1 MKITGSPAF
10 YVKLKTVDAMKK
22 LILFFVLCFSGT
34 AVISAQNIEENA
46 AVREALDKMLEHL
59 DKTKVPTGL
68 LLDYAFDLVDFDR
81 YDGSALTDSNYVERT
96 TFECLLRSIR
106 SSAVGTK
113 PFGDVGSIM
122 DEMSRNNGNTLN
134 VGLLLFKYN
143 YIREDALDNNL
154 IIYENDQ
161 VYDSYGSDGKW
172 RNPYAEKYV
181 IGFSSYNFASF
192 SSVTS
197 FSFPSDFIFSNAGI
211 VKMEFDP
218 GDGSGYRRIS
228 AGSTVSASYQE
239 GAVELKMRVTL
250 EDGEVLTCHS
260 RLICDP
266 EGIKLEGLPSIDDDA
281 CIPGKVES
289 FSHTSGGAVISA
301 RASVFYAKSNSSQ
314 SIKKPFVVVEGF
326 DPVDLCTV
334 GEQLGISLKSAS
346 GTGYYDSGFT
356 TARSYYSGVLYSD
369 SGIADIYDVIYV
381 DWMNSEADIRDNAR
395 LLMKII
401 DWVNAEKITAGSEE
415 PNVVLGE
422 SMGGLVVRY
431 ALRTMELEGKPHETT
446 VYISHDSPHLGA
458 HIPLGALYGI
468 YGLMQYYYNGGL
480 GFDIMKMVLKTDSA
494 AYALRKYLYS
504 VSAGQMLVNYVNSS
518 GVLDNRVHEDWQNEL
533 NRLGF
538 PAGDPGNSIMNL
550 AVVNGGVI
558 DPPVRKPYLTADGKV
573 YTSGVTDLVS
583 GLVSDFC
590 AIFLGVKTNLW
601 DKFPGKTTLSCHA
614 EINPYFTSGTKIFD
628 MNIGYDKKILWLFKK
643 HINMFSMTRYAP
655 QSGLMYDGFPGSTY
669 VYYPDEDALG
679 GGNGHWLLGG
689 YGYSV
694 DMYDGQFM
702 FIPTA
707 SALCFGKGQSVLSDG
722 DYNQSFYACPP
733 KPLVE
738 MPFHGALMKQNAS
751 EHIQRL
757 SGMYDW
763 ILQQV
768 SIKIDGPST
777 PVTGDVYK
785 LTDCPYPVTWSSSAP
800 SVVSINSSTGVV
812 TVKGAGCVTITAKYV
827 SGGQEYSKS
836 KSVMAG
842 FPELYLESYF
852 DNMSGY
858 TTEAKCRSGQDVLD
872 AFLASGDIVYE
883 WGLKEGD
890 AQIQWHTSSSPTYVT
905 GLTKKDVLTTVYVRL
920 KSKDGIK
927 GKTYNKVIFSMGLPY
942 RISPKCYVVNRAGE
956 LYSYDPKTGYPS
968 LVHETDL
975 PLKICYT
982 IYTHDTVDFGLPRR
996 IVVNDGHTCHWT
1008 ELPQPDT
1015 SVWMLFTLSTD
1026 DELYELLEQM
1036 KPRGDMEE
1044 FVFWVSA
1051 YDYNGVEV
1059 HLAPVYFLYRPDL
1072 TGDDFMPEDLPW

>member
-1 MKITGSPAF
+1 MKR
-10 YVKLKTVDAMKK
+10 

-46 AVREALDKMLEHL
+46 AVREVLDKMLEHL

-154 IIYENDQ
+154 IRYENDK
-161 VYDSYGSDGKW
+161 VYDSYGPDGKW

-197 FSFPSDFIFSNAGI
+197 FSFPSDFIFSNTGI

-239 GAVELKMRVTL
+239 GAAELKMRVTL

-301 RASVFYAKSNSSQ
+301 RASVFYAESNSSQ

-346 GTGYYDSGFT
+346 STGYYDSGFT

-401 DWVNAEKITAGSEE
+401 DWVNAEKITAGSDE
-415 PNVVLGE
+415 PNIVLGE
-422 SMGGLVVRY
+422 SMGGLVARY
-431 ALRTMELEGKPHETT
+431 ALRTMELEGRPHETAA
-446 VYISHDSPHLGA
+446 YISHDSPHLGA
-458 HIPLGALYGI
+458 HVPLGALYGI

-504 VSAGQMLVNYVNSS
+504 VSARQMLVNYVNSS

-583 GLVSDFC
+583 GLLSDFC

-722 DYNQSFYACPP
+722 DYNQSFYAYPP

-812 TVKGAGCVTITAKYV
+812 AVKGAGCVTITAKYV

-852 DNMSGY
+852 DKMAGY

-890 AQIQWHTSSSPTYVT
+890 APIQWHTSSSPTYVT
-905 GLTKKDVLTTVYVRL
+905 GLTKKDVITTVYVRL

-1015 SVWMLFTLSTD
+1015 SVWMLFTLCTD

-1059 HLAPVYFLYRPDL
+1059 DLTPVYFLYRPDL

>member
-239 GAVELKMRVTL
+239 GAAELKMRVTL

-401 DWVNAEKITAGSEE
+401 DWVNAEKITAGSDE
-415 PNVVLGE
+415 PNIVLGE
-422 SMGGLVVRY
+422 SMGGLVARY
-431 ALRTMELEGKPHETT
+431 ALRTMELEGRPHETAA
-446 VYISHDSPHLGA
+446 YISHDSPHLGA
-458 HIPLGALYGI
+458 HVPLGALYGI

-722 DYNQSFYACPP
+722 DYNQSFYAYPP

-852 DNMSGY
+852 DKMAGY

-890 AQIQWHTSSSPTYVT
+890 APIQWHTSSSPTYVT
-905 GLTKKDVLTTVYVRL
+905 GLTKKDVITTVYVRL

-1015 SVWMLFTLSTD
+1015 SVWMLFTLCTD

-1059 HLAPVYFLYRPDL
+1059 DLTPVYFLYRPDL

>member
-1 MKITGSPAF
+1 
-10 YVKLKTVDAMKK
+10 MKK

-239 GAVELKMRVTL
+239 GAAELKMRVTL

-401 DWVNAEKITAGSEE
+401 DWVNAEKITAGSDE
-415 PNVVLGE
+415 PNIVLGE
-422 SMGGLVVRY
+422 SMGGLVARY
-431 ALRTMELEGKPHETT
+431 ALRTMELEGRPHETAA
-446 VYISHDSPHLGA
+446 YISHDSPHLGA
-458 HIPLGALYGI
+458 HVPLGALYGI

-722 DYNQSFYACPP
+722 DYNQSFYAYPP

-852 DNMSGY
+852 DKMAGY

-890 AQIQWHTSSSPTYVT
+890 APIQWHTSSSPTYVT
-905 GLTKKDVLTTVYVRL
+905 GLTKKDVITTVYVRL

-1015 SVWMLFTLSTD
+1015 SVWMLFTLCTD

-1059 HLAPVYFLYRPDL
+1059 DLTPVYFLYRPDL

>member
-239 GAVELKMRVTL
+239 GAAELKMRVTL

-480 GFDIMKMVLKTDSA
+480 GFDIMKIVLKTDSA

-504 VSAGQMLVNYVNSS
+504 VSARQMLVNHVNSS
-518 GVLDNRVHEDWQNEL
+518 GMLDNRVHEDWQNEL
-533 NRLGF
+533 SGIGF
-538 PAGDPGNSIMNL
+538 PSGDSGCSITNL
-550 AVVNGGVI
+550 AVVNGGVVE
-558 DPPVRKPYLTADGKV
+558 PPIRRPYLTADGKV
-573 YTSGVTDLVS
+573 YTSGVTDLAG
-583 GLVSDFC
+583 GLISDLC
-590 AIFLGVKTNLW
+590 AILLGVNTNFW
-601 DKFPGKTTLSCHA
+601 DRLPGKTTLSCHA
-614 EINPYFTSGTKIFD
+614 EINPYFSYGTKIFD
-628 MNIGYDKKILWLFKK
+628 MNIGYDKRVLWLFKK
-643 HINMFSMTRYAP
+643 HINIFSMTRYAP
-655 QSGLMYDGFPGSTY
+655 SSGLMYDGFPGSIY
-669 VYYPDEDALG
+669 EYNPDGEDFG
-679 GGNGHWLLGG
+679 GGDGHWLVGG

-694 DMYDGQFM
+694 DMHDGQFM

-707 SALCFGKGQSVLSDG
+707 SALCYGKGQSLSG
-722 DYNQSFYACPP
+722 ADYNKSFYASLP

-738 MPFHGALMKQNAS
+738 MPFHGALLKQDAS
-751 EHIQRL
+751 GHIHSL
-757 SGMYDW
+757 AGMYDW
-763 ILQQV
+763 IRQQV
-768 SIKIDGPST
+768 AVKIDGPAI
-777 PVTGDVYK
+777 PVTGDRYI

-800 SVVSINSSTGVV
+800 SVVAINSTTGAV

-827 SGGQEYSKS
+827 AGGQEFSKT

-842 FPELYLESYF
+842 FPELYLELYF
-852 DNMSGY
+852 DKMAGY
-858 TTEAKCRSGQDVLD
+858 TTEAKCRSGKEVVD
-872 AFLASGDIVYE
+872 AFIATGDIVYE
-883 WGLKEGD
+883 WGLKEGED
-890 AQIQWHTSSSPTYVT
+890 PIRWHTSSSPAYVT
-905 GLTKKDVLTTVYVRL
+905 GLTKRKVTTTVYVRL
-920 KSKDGIK
+920 KSKNGAK
-927 GKTYNKVIFSMGLPY
+927 GKTYNKVIDFMGKAFY
-942 RISPKCYVVNRAGE
+942 VRPKYFIINELGE
-956 LYSYDPKTGYPS
+956 LYAFDPKTYAVLMGPN
-968 LVHETDL
+968 DL
-975 PLKICYT
+975 PPKICYS
-982 IYTHDTVDFGLPRR
+982 IYTHDPVDFSLPRR
-996 IVVNDGHTCHWT
+996 VVVNGNHQCHWT
-1008 ELPQPDT
+1008 DWPQPDT
-1015 SVWMLFTLSTD
+1015 SVWMWFTICSE
-1026 DELYELLEQM
+1026 DELYDALNRM
-1036 KPRGDMEE
+1036 KPRGDEE
-1044 FVFWVSA
+1044 QIIFWVSA
-1051 YDYNGVEV
+1051 YDNYDVEI
-1059 HLAPVYFLYRPDL
+1059 HLQPIYMLYKENVKEGDMFLYD
-1072 TGDDFMPEDLPW
+1072 ELP

>member
-1 MKITGSPAF
+1 
-10 YVKLKTVDAMKK
+10 MKK

>member
-1 MKITGSPAF
+1 
-10 YVKLKTVDAMKK
+10 MKK
-22 LILFFVLCFSGT
+22 LIFFLVLYFAGMT
-34 AVISAQNIEENA
+34 VLSAQNIEDNV
-46 AVREALDKMLEHL
+46 AVRDALDKMLEHL

-68 LLDYAFDLVDFDR
+68 LRDYAFDLVDFDR
-81 YDGSALTDSNYVERT
+81 YDGAALTDSNYVQRT

-106 SSAVGTK
+106 SSAVGVK
-113 PFGDVGSIM
+113 PFGDVNAIL
-122 DEMSRNNGNTLN
+122 DDMSRGNGNTLN
-134 VGLLLFKYN
+134 IGLLLFKYN

-154 IIYENDQ
+154 IKYENDK
-161 VYDSYGSDGKW
+161 VYDSYDSGGNWK
-172 RNPYAEKYV
+172 NPYAEKHV
-181 IGFSSYNFASF
+181 IGFSSYNLASF

-197 FSFPSDFIFSNAGI
+197 FSFPSDFIFSNTGI

-218 GDGSGYRRIS
+218 GDGSGYRTIS
-228 AGSTVSASYQE
+228 AGSIVSVSYQE
-239 GAVELKMRVTL
+239 GDVELKMRVTL
-250 EDGEVLTCHS
+250 EDGNVLVCHS
-260 RLICDP
+260 RLVCAP
-266 EGIKLEGLPSIDDDA
+266 EGIKLEGLPPMGDDS
-281 CIPGKVES
+281 CLPGKVEN
-289 FSHTSGGAVISA
+289 FCHISGNALISA
-301 RASVFYAKSNSSQ
+301 RASVFYAKSNPSQ

-326 DPVDLCTV
+326 DPVDLV
-334 GEQLGISLKSAS
+334 AVKEWLGISLSRTS
-346 GTGYYDSGFT
+346 DSGYYDSGFT
-356 TARSYYSGVLYSD
+356 TARSYYSGVLYSG
-369 SGIADIYDVIYV
+369 SGIADTYDIIYV

-395 LLMKII
+395 LLIKII

-415 PNVVLGE
+415 PNIVLGE
-422 SMGGLVVRY
+422 SMGGLVARY
-431 ALRTMELEGKPHETT
+431 ALRTMELEGRPHETAA
-446 VYISHDSPHLGA
+446 YISHDSPHLGA
-458 HIPLGALYGI
+458 HVPLGALYGI

-504 VSAGQMLVNYVNSS
+504 VSARQMLVNYVNSS

-643 HINMFSMTRYAP
+643 HINIFSMTRYAP

-689 YGYSV
+689 YGYNV

-707 SALCFGKGQSVLSDG
+707 SALCFAKGQSVLSDG
-722 DYNQSFYACPP
+722 DYNQSFYAYPP

-852 DNMSGY
+852 DKMVGY

-872 AFLASGDIVYE
+872 AFLASGDILYE

-890 AQIQWHTSSSPTYVT
+890 NPIQWHTSSSPTYLT

-920 KSKDGIK
+920 KSKNGAK
-927 GKTYNKVIFSMGLPY
+927 GKTYSKVIDFMGLGY
-942 RISPKCYVVNRAGE
+942 RISPKCFIVNKAGE
-956 LYSYDPKTGYPS
+956 IYAYEPKTGYPS

-975 PLKICYT
+975 PLKISYT
-982 IYTHDTVDFGLPRR
+982 IYTHDTVDFILPRK
-996 IVVNDGHTCHWT
+996 IVVNDSHICHWT

-1015 SVWMLFTLSTD
+1015 SSWMIFILCTD

-1051 YDYNGVEV
+1051 YDYNGAEV

>member
-239 GAVELKMRVTL
+239 GAAELKMRVTL

-301 RASVFYAKSNSSQ
+301 RASVFYAESNSSQ

-346 GTGYYDSGFT
+346 STGYYDSGFT

-401 DWVNAEKITAGSEE
+401 DWVNAEKITAGSDE
-415 PNVVLGE
+415 PNIVLGE
-422 SMGGLVVRY
+422 SMGGLVARY
-431 ALRTMELEGKPHETT
+431 ALRTMELEGRPHETAA
-446 VYISHDSPHLGA
+446 YISHDSPHLGA
-458 HIPLGALYGI
+458 HVPLGALYGI

-504 VSAGQMLVNYVNSS
+504 VSARQMLVNYVNSS

-583 GLVSDFC
+583 GLLSDFC

-722 DYNQSFYACPP
+722 DYNQSFYAYPP

-812 TVKGAGCVTITAKYV
+812 AVKGAGCVTITAKYV

-852 DNMSGY
+852 DKMAGY

-890 AQIQWHTSSSPTYVT
+890 APIQWHTSSSPTYVT
-905 GLTKKDVLTTVYVRL
+905 GLTKKDVITTVYVRL

-1015 SVWMLFTLSTD
+1015 SVWMLFTLCTD

-1059 HLAPVYFLYRPDL
+1059 DLTPVYFLYRPDL

>member
-1 MKITGSPAF
+1 
-10 YVKLKTVDAMKK
+10 MKK

-239 GAVELKMRVTL
+239 GAAELKMRVTL

-301 RASVFYAKSNSSQ
+301 RASVFYAESNSSQ

-346 GTGYYDSGFT
+346 STGYYDSGFT

-401 DWVNAEKITAGSEE
+401 DWVNAEKITAGSDE
-415 PNVVLGE
+415 PNIVLGE
-422 SMGGLVVRY
+422 SMGGLVARY
-431 ALRTMELEGKPHETT
+431 ALRTMELEGRPHETAA
-446 VYISHDSPHLGA
+446 YISHDSPHLGA
-458 HIPLGALYGI
+458 HVPLGALYGI

-504 VSAGQMLVNYVNSS
+504 VSARQMLVNYVNSS

-583 GLVSDFC
+583 GLLSDFC

-722 DYNQSFYACPP
+722 DYNQSFYAYPP

-812 TVKGAGCVTITAKYV
+812 AVKGAGCVTITAKYV

-852 DNMSGY
+852 DKMAGY

-890 AQIQWHTSSSPTYVT
+890 APIQWHTSSSPTYVT
-905 GLTKKDVLTTVYVRL
+905 GLTKKDVITTVYVRL

-1015 SVWMLFTLSTD
+1015 SVWMLFTLCTD

-1059 HLAPVYFLYRPDL
+1059 DLTPVYFLYRPDL